1 MLIEFAVENFR
12 SFKEETVF
20 SLIAT
25 KDESHPSHVVRT
37 DGSKPLR
44 VLRAAALYGANAS
57 GKSNLINAIAFA
69 RDFIVTGT
77 RASGAI
83 PYEPFK
89 LSAATRTAPSKFE
102 FVFTLDGVL
111 HTYGFK
117 ADASRVHEEWL
128 FATPGKKEV
137 TYFERITDESGAVT
151 VEFGTTFRKQAERKK
166 GFLEFVAEGTR
177 PNQLFLTEAVERN
190 VPTAQGIIHWLQQM
204 LLFIPA
210 EAKYEHL
217 SVLTHANPLFTE
229 FLSQLLTLAGTG
241 ITGIKTISEPL
252 DAEKHFSTWPKDYQ
266 GNVLEKI
273 SEAQALGNPTNV
285 LSGTWDGKSFG
296 IFLDKEL
303 KPLFVEMRAQHLS
316 EQQELIPFEL
326 NEESDGTQR
335 LAHLAPALNSI
346 LHNEQVLLL
355 DEIDRRM
362 HPLLSRLLVQAFLSG
377 KSKGQLIF
385 TTHETNL
392 LDLELLRRD
401 EVWFVEKNPAGASQL
416 YSLADFKIREDLKIS
431 KGYLNGRFGAIPF
444 IGDISRLGWTEATAT
459 TSTTEENDA
468 AHLATEA
475 TA

>member
-37 DGSKPLR
+37 EGGKPLR

-57 GKSNLINAIAFA
+57 GKSNLVNAIAFA

-102 FVFTLDGVL
+102 FVFTIDDILY
-111 HTYGFK
+111 TYGFK
-117 ADASRVHEEWL
+117 ADAARVHEEWL

-137 TYFERITDESGAVT
+137 PYFERITDESGKVT
-151 VEFGTTFRKQAERKK
+151 VEFGATFRKQAERKK

-190 VPTAQGIIHWLQQM
+190 TPTVQGIIHWLQQM

-229 FLSQLLTLAGTG
+229 FLSQLLILAGTG
-241 ITGIKTISEPL
+241 VTGIKTIFEPL
-252 DAEKHFSTWPKDYQ
+252 NPETHFFNWPEDFKND
-266 GNVLEKI
+266 VLEKI
-273 SEAQALGNPTNV
+273 SEVQAMGNRTNV
-285 LSGTWDGKSFG
+285 LSGAADGKSFG
-296 IFLDKEL
+296 IFLDENL
-303 KPLFVEMRAQHLS
+303 EPFFVEMRAQHLS
-316 EQQELIPFEL
+316 AEQELIPFEL

-335 LAHLAPALNSI
+335 LIHLAPTLNSI

-362 HPLLSRLLVQAFLSG
+362 HPLLSRLLVQTFLSG

-401 EVWFVEKNPAGASQL
+401 EVWFVEKNQSGTSQL

-444 IGDISRLGWTEATAT
+444 IGDISRLGWTEADQS
-459 TSTTEENDA
+459 TSTEKNNA